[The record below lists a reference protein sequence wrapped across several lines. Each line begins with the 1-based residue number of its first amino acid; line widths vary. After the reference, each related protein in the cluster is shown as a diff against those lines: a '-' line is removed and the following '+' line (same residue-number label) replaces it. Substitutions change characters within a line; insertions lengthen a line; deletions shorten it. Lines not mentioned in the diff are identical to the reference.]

1 MRREIDLIEGILA
14 KTNAEKSAVKMD
26 RIRRFRKGERKK
38 VARDHKGGSAYKH
51 PTPEQKK
58 KKMYGEDDW
67 DVDLCMY
74 LFAKVYEQCEG
85 LIEGLV
91 YTRDVAKERGDPVGV
106 FFKPPMN
113 IRKIGSEEFPDAEK
127 LWWEAVTE
135 LLQDGAAFDMADP
148 SKLKPLFGKV
158 MSIWKN
164 KVDAQYGYRPS
175 RGEERSLQQDIDKNI
190 RAAAKAMRISRTG
203 GDVDREALSRA
214 ARAMRARRTQRTQRS
229 AA

>member
-74 LFAKVYEQCEG
+74 LFAKVYEQCGEIIEG
-85 LIEGLV
+85 LI
-91 YTRDVAKERGDPVGV
+91 YTREIAKEQGDMVGI

-113 IRKIGSEEFPDAEK
+113 IRKIGQEEFPDAEK

-135 LLQDGAAFDMADP
+135 MLKSGKAFDMTDP
-148 SKLKPLFGKV
+148 DKIKPLFGKV
-158 MSIWKN
+158 TSIWKN
-164 KVDAQYGYRPS
+164 KVEAQYGYRPS
-175 RGEERSLQQDIDKNI
+175 RGQERSLQQDIDKGI
-190 RAAAKAMRISRTG
+190 KDAARAMRASRSKDG
-203 GDVDREALSRA
+203 VSREALSRA
-214 ARAMRARRTQRTQRS
+214 ARALRARRTVRMK